1 MTAPVMFRTRHGVLP
16 QICMAL
22 LSVTASM
29 AAAGAQSAA
38 IEVWPEVDVLW
49 RPTDRYRS
57 MFELSAST
65 EREGSRQ
72 EGTLG
77 LYQDYLWLPRGY
89 ARVGYRFT
97 FSRRDASYRE
107 SRAVAEVTISGGIAP
122 GTRLLNRT
130 RTELRWVNSRY
141 SYRLRDRIQ
150 LQHALRDSG
159 RALAPYGTA
168 EAYYD
173 SRHRALSRI
182 GGRIGTDL
190 RITRRVV
197 TDVYVARQ
205 NNSRDEPRYVNAF
218 GIVLKVTVP

>member
-1 MTAPVMFRTRHGVLP
+1 MFRTRHCVLP
-16 QICMAL
+16 PVCVAL
-22 LSVTASM
+22 LAVTALTT

-38 IEVWPEVDVLW
+38 TEVWPEVDLFW

-89 ARVGYRFT
+89 ARLGYRFT

-107 SRAVAEVTISGGIAP
+107 SRAVAEVTIAGGIAP
-122 GTRLLNRT
+122 RTRLLNRT

-141 SYRLRDRIQ
+141 SYRVRDRIQ
-150 LQHALRDSG
+150 VQHALQDSG
-159 RALAPYGTA
+159 RALAPYGTM

-190 RITRRVV
+190 RIASRVV

-205 NNSRDEPRYVNAF
+205 NNSRDQPRYVNAL